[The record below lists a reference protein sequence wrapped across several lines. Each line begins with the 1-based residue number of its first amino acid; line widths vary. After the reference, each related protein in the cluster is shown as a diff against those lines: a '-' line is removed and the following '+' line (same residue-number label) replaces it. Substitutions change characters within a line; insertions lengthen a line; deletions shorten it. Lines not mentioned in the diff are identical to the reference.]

1 MTEQRRAIVIA
12 DAVRVGD
19 DDFSVMMVVSRPVDP
34 ARHRDMETIKAEIE
48 RLLPSWVKTK
58 IQAGET

>member
-1 MTEQRRAIVIA
+1 MTEPLTISIV
-12 DAVRVGD
+12 DKVSVDGD
-19 DDFSVMMVVSRPVDP
+19 DFFIQMTLTRPVDP